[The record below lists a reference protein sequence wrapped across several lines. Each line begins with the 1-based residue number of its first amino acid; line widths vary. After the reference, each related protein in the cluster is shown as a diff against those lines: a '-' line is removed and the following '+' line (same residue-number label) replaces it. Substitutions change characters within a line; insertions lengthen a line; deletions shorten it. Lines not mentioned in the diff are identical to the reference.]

1 MLKNVDEYLVE
12 LKKELN
18 GSDIATVQDALADA
32 EDHLRTAVI
41 GLREHELG
49 MAESDALQIAIE
61 QYGTPSETAAAYIE
75 V

>member
-1 MLKNVDEYLVE
+1 MLKNVNEYLVE

-41 GLREHELG
+41 GLRER
-49 MAESDALQIAIE
+49 
-61 QYGTPSETAAAYIE
+61 
-75 V
+75 